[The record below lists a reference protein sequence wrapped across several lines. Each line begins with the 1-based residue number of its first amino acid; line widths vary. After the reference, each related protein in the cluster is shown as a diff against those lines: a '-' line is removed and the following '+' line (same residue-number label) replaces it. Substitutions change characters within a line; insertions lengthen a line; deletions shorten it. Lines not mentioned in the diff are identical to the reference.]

1 MSLSQAFKLQKLKHK
16 GNISVY
22 QSSFDLLEREEEREE
37 ATERDFLKNKI
48 ADHFLY
54 YLQWLGTYTLNSNR
68 QHTKTNT
75 ATRTHYLNVLLL
87 FVIVIIYKMWAVTVM
102 WLP

>member
-22 QSSFDLLEREEEREE
+22 QSCFDLLEREE

-75 ATRTHYLNVLLL
+75 AMRTHYLNALLL
-87 FVIVIIYKMWAVTVM
+87 FVIVIMYKMWAVTVM